1 MSNTTLRGIR
11 GAMAEG
17 LVGHFG
23 SGRGHPRP
31 LSETELR
38 DYLNRLHIDAGSVG
52 ASGLGVNFNITT
64 FLDKIGSVQGDILY
78 RDADAWAVLDPGTD
92 GQVLTTHGSAAN
104 PTWEDAASPTPP
116 LTHNHIFVGDASNV
130 AADVAM
136 SGDATIADTGAVTV
150 VGTHLADGS
159 AAAPSGSIHAS
170 DTGFFWD
177 SANSAIGLS
186 ISGSNVAGIK
196 GVGYAQ
202 TISGGGA
209 SSIVATGEGNTFS
222 QAHRISSDA
231 LGPSNNLI
239 KGRGSIASETAVL
252 QNDVLG
258 NFQFYG
264 ANGAGTTAGARISA
278 VVIEP
283 TPGPSAM
290 GSRLSFTTAALGAST
305 QTESLRL
312 AAAQQNILGP
322 LKIGSISAT
331 PDASA
336 LVDQQ
341 STTQGFLVPRM
352 TTTQRNAISSP
363 AEGLEVHD
371 TTVKAHFIYQNGAWA
386 QVATGGSIPT
396 GANPTA
402 TASDVA
408 VNGSASTFM
417 RSDAAPAV
425 QKCSTSQFGLCKPDG
440 TSITASGGVLTA
452 VSAASAGMSDW
463 YTPGGI
469 SKPLAANFSLVRSTT
484 STTSALSDLLNNRGT
499 SLSVPA
505 DSGSRMTNLQ
515 AYNVAPGNTAF
526 TLTACLSFNGIP
538 NSEAIGVYARDNT
551 GKIYGLW
558 YFCGGAVGNFGGGTS
573 ALQAATFA
581 SINSFTSASSLTSF
595 SISPRPLWLR
605 MVLSSGNIF
614 FYVSLDGENFCLL
627 NGAGT
632 ANPLGATLTDAG
644 VITTVQNSS
653 TNHIYDYFVD
663 CFSFTLT

>member
-159 AAAPSGSIHAS
+159 AGSPSGSIHAG

-177 SANSAIGLS
+177 STNSAVGLS
-186 ISGSNVAGIK
+186 ISGSEKVFFSGSQTVFSTSGAGYVHK
-196 GVGYAQ
+196 VM
-202 TISGGGA
+202 
-209 SSIVATGEGNTFS
+209 GEGTT
-222 QAHRISSDA
+222 
-231 LGPSNNLI
+231 NNI
-239 KGRGSIASETAVL
+239 VE
-252 QNDVLG
+252 
-258 NFQFYG
+258 FY
-264 ANGAGTTAGARISA
+264 GTTAGAARYSCRSARGTIASPAASQQFDEVARWINLGYDGANFQVATRISTFL
-278 VVIEP
+278 IEP
-283 TPGPSAM
+283 TPSSTAM
-290 GSRLSFTTAALGAST
+290 GGRMSLYATTLGAT
-305 QTESLRL
+305 TNTEVVRIE
-312 AAAQQNILGP
+312 AAKTNILGP

-341 STTQGFLVPRM
+341 STTLGFLVPRM

-386 QVATGGSIPT
+386 QVSTAT

-425 QKCSTSQFGLCKPDG
+425 QKCSSSQFGLCKPDG
-440 TSITASGGVLTA
+440 TTITSSGGVLTA
-452 VSAASAGMSDW
+452 VSGASAGMSDW

-469 SKPLAANFSLVRSTT
+469 SKPVAANFSLVRSTT

-526 TLTACLSFNGIP
+526 TLTACLRFNGIP
-538 NSEAIGVYARDNT
+538 NAEAIGVYARDNT

-558 YFCGGAVGNFGGGTS
+558 YFGGSTIGNFGGTSS

-581 SINSFTSASSLTSF
+581 SINSFTSASSLTAF
-595 SISPRPLWLR
+595 SISQRPLWLR

-614 FYVSLDGENFCLL
+614 FYFSLDGENFCLL
-627 NGAGT
+627 NSGGT

-644 VITTVQNSS
+644 VFASGQNSS